1 MKLLLCLVVTL
12 ALRSQQQPVQQD
24 PDKARL
30 EGQVLNSATGEPLR
44 KTRLTL
50 RMNVAALKDQNAPK
64 PPETTYTIT
73 SDATGKF
80 EFANIEPG
88 DYQLA
93 ANHDGF
99 AQLRLGNLG
108 NGKKTE
114 PILLNRADRK
124 TNFTIKLVPYGAIAG
139 VVLDEDGDP
148 IRNLRVSAMV
158 YRYTSNGRVLEDV
171 KSAESNDLGEYRLFD
186 LPSGRYFVKINP
198 RAVNLSGSKDDPS
211 YATVFYPGVP
221 QVSGAIPQ
229 DVGPGQQLRGL
240 SFNLRKTR
248 PATIR
253 GKVIAP
259 PDAAAVNAGLMTV
272 TDSGQSSTS
281 GNVNDK
287 KTGKFEF
294 AGIPPGLVY
303 VTGDYTHNGVRHDTF
318 VPVEVGSS
326 DIEIELRPIPPS
338 DIAGEIS
345 VEGDPAFDFTK
356 LGLSLDG
363 ASAGH
368 NPPGGAAIGKDG
380 RLLIRGITPGK
391 YRLSLN
397 RIQTL
402 YIKSIRWGTTDITD
416 APLDLMAGVPA
427 RTELSIVLGSDGGE
441 LTGTVANEKSEPVQG
456 AMITLVPTG
465 QHRSRPFYKNAN
477 TDAAGHF
484 TIRGIAPGSYKI
496 LAWDQV
502 NSNAVMYDPDFLRP
516 YEGAGTMLE
525 IQPKGKHTADLRL
538 IINKEPDDRSR

>member
-1 MKLLLCLVVTL
+1 MKFALYL
-12 ALRSQQQPVQQD
+12 AAAVALHAQTQPVQQD

-30 EGQVLNSATGEPLR
+30 EGQILNSATGEPLR

-50 RMNVAALKDQNAPK
+50 RMNVAAPKDQNAPK
-64 PPETTYTIT
+64 PPETTYTVT

-80 EFANIEPG
+80 EIPNVEPG
-88 DYQLA
+88 DYQLTV
-93 ANHDGF
+93 NHDGF

-108 NGKKTE
+108 NGKKAD

-124 TNFTIKLVPYGAIAG
+124 TGFTIKLVPYGAIAG

-158 YRYTSNGRVLEDV
+158 YRYTTNGRILEDV

-198 RAVNLSGSKDDPS
+198 RAVNLSGSKDDSS
-211 YATVFYPGVP
+211 YAAVFYPGVP

-259 PDAAAVNAGLMTV
+259 PDAAVVNVGLMTV

-281 GNVNDK
+281 TNVNDK

-294 AGIPPGLVY
+294 AGIPPGSIY
-303 VTGDYTHNGVRHDTF
+303 VTGDYTLNGVRHDTF
-318 VPVEVGSS
+318 VPVEIGTS
-326 DIEIELRPIPPS
+326 DIEVELRPIPAA
-338 DIAGEIS
+338 DIAGDIS
-345 VEGDPAFDFTK
+345 VEGDPAFDLTK

-363 ASAGH
+363 AASGH
-368 NPPGGAAIGKDG
+368 NTQGGSAIGKDG

-391 YRLSLN
+391 YRIAVN
-397 RIQTL
+397 RIQGL

-416 APLDLMAGVPA
+416 APLDLIAGIPP
-427 RTELSIVLGSDGGE
+427 RTELSIVLASDGGE
-441 LTGTVANEKSEPVQG
+441 LTGAVANEKSEPVEG
-456 AMITLVPTG
+456 AMVTLVPTG

-484 TIRGIAPGSYKI
+484 SMKGIAPGSYKI
-496 LAWDQV
+496 FAWDQV
-502 NSNAVMYDPDFLRP
+502 NTNAVMYDPDFLRP